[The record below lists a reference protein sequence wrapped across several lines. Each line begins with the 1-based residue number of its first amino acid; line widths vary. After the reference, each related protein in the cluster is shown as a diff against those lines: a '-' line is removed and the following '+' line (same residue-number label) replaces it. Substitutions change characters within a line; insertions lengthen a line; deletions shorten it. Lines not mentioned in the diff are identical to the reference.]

1 VIIEGDGTWNKMI
14 NEGRCPRCFSMINEE
29 NKWFVCDV
37 CSLQINNKN
46 PDMDWSFAVA
56 EIEKLIIEKI
66 DYMMDHPDKYDLN
79 DIKKVEASWKR
90 ILRG

>member
-1 VIIEGDGTWNKMI
+1 
-14 NEGRCPRCFSMINEE
+14 
-29 NKWFVCDV
+29 
-37 CSLQINNKN
+37 
-46 PDMDWSFAVA
+46 MDWSFAVA